1 MGVSPKTRTRFSFQS
16 FFCQRFSSHEKKKG
30 FSLQSGLEVQVFCLS
45 KKLNKHFFFI
55 NRAFILILKK

>member
-16 FFCQRFSSHEKKKG
+16 FFLPALFQPRKKKG

>member
-16 FFCQRFSSHEKKKG
+16 FFCQRFSSHEKKG

>member
-16 FFCQRFSSHEKKKG
+16 CYYMPYKKKEKKG